1 MQTPPDYGRPLYFLT
16 GMTLLAIAGYQMEPL
31 VGMGAVFALAIWA
44 VITLHYLVKI
54 SKNNLPY
61 GHPTVFFTAFLTIAV
76 TGAYISSHLNSETY
90 MLLFGWLLVVYAA
103 ISLTRCPA
111 MQKPVFSLL
120 AIQFV
125 GFAFVMPVLLHY
137 NNMELLNIC
146 ATKPATATP
155 ANAFSLVLLKDL
167 TNIVVVASLLVA
179 WKMWKVGACCSSSAC
194 CTPNSECCAE

>member
-16 GMTLLAIAGYQMEPL
+16 GMTLLAIAGYQIEPL
-31 VGMGAVFALAIWA
+31 LGMGAVFALAIWT

-76 TGAYISSHLNSETY
+76 TGAYISSHLNAETY
-90 MLLFGWLLVVYAA
+90 MLLFGWWLVVYAA

-125 GFAFVMPVLLHY
+125 GFAFVMPVLLRY
-137 NNMELLNIC
+137 NNVELLNIC
-146 ATKPATATP
+146 AMKPVAATP
-155 ANAFSLVLLKDL
+155 ANNFSLVLLKDL
-167 TNIVVVASLLVA
+167 THIVVVASLLVA
-179 WKMWKVGACCSSSAC
+179 WKMWKVGACCSTEC

>member
-16 GMTLLAIAGYQMEPL
+16 GMTLLAIAGYQMELL

-44 VITLHYLVKI
+44 LITLHYLVKI

-111 MQKPVFSLL
+111 MQKTVFSLL

-125 GFAFVMPVLLHY
+125 GFALVMPVLLRY

-146 ATKPATATP
+146 SSAKPAATP

-179 WKMWKVGACCSSSAC
+179 WKLWKVGAGCTTQACCSTS
-194 CTPNSECCAE
+194 SECCAE

>member
-1 MQTPPDYGRPLYFLT
+1 MQTPPDYGQPLYFLT

-44 VITLHYLVKI
+44 LITLYYLVKI
-54 SKNNLPY
+54 SKNNLPF
-61 GHPTVFFTAFLTIAV
+61 GHPTVFFTAFLTVAV

-90 MLLFGWLLVVYAA
+90 MLLFAWLVVVSAT
-103 ISLTRCPA
+103 ISLTRCSA

-125 GFAFVMPVLLHY
+125 GFAFVMPVLLRY

-146 ATKPATATP
+146 ATAKPAVTS

-179 WKMWKVGACCSSSAC
+179 WKMWKVSACCS
-194 CTPNSECCAE
+194 PNSECCAE

>member
-1 MQTPPDYGRPLYFLT
+1 
-16 GMTLLAIAGYQMEPL
+16 
-31 VGMGAVFALAIWA
+31 VFVLAIWA
-44 VITLHYLVKI
+44 VITLKYLVKI
-54 SKNNLPY
+54 SKNNLAY
-61 GHPTVFFTAFLTIAV
+61 GHPTVFFTAFLTVAV

-90 MLLFGWLLVVYAA
+90 MLLFGWLLVVCAA

-125 GFAFVMPVLLHY
+125 GFAFVMPVLLRY
-137 NNMELLNIC
+137 NNMELLNVC
-146 ATKPATATP
+146 AMAKPAATS

-179 WKMWKVGACCSSSAC
+179 WKMWKVGACCSTQNC
-194 CTPNSECCAE
+194 CGSNSECCAE